1 MFVGCIDKSLHAYDA
16 STGAQL
22 WSAQRSEMFGGVSIS
37 TTSVITGSADRN
49 VYAFALPSAPP
60 PPPPPAAAA
69 VSVNSPAAGDQWTK
83 GEKYDVDWSVS
94 GPVSRVDV
102 SISRDGGASW
112 EPLATGVD
120 SSAGSFQVKAKKPK
134 SSATIV
140 RVTDSADS
148 SIFGQSG
155 MFSIR

>member
-1 MFVGCIDKSLHAYDA
+1 ML
-16 STGAQL
+16 
-22 WSAQRSEMFGGVSIS
+22 GGVSIS
-37 TTSVITGSADRN
+37 TTSVIVGSLDHN
-49 VYAFALPSAPP
+49 VYAFALASAPP

-69 VSVNSPAAGDQWTK
+69 VSVNSPTAGDQWTK
-83 GEKYDVDWSVS
+83 GEKYDVAWSVS

-102 SISRDGGASW
+102 SISRDGGGSW
-112 EPLATGVD
+112 EVLATGVD
-120 SSAGSFQVKAKKPK
+120 SSAGRLEVKARKPK

-140 RVTDSADS
+140 RVTDTADT